1 MLFYKSQSAIC
12 GYDGSLPVEISSVL
26 GEVNYHDAVAGVV
39 GNKYYVSM
47 ADGGGVYHLFVYD
60 TKKAVW
66 HKEDDTKAL
75 QFCACRGE
83 LYYIDQKKNEDG
95 EIVNAIKSVFGSGT
109 PDEEDIE
116 WMAETGIIG
125 VDDPDKKY
133 ISRIDVRLSIEV
145 GTRVMFMIQY
155 DSLGAWEHLFTMTGA
170 NLRSFSI
177 PIRPRRCDHLRLR
190 IQGYGEA
197 KVFSISKT
205 IEQGSD
211 A

>member
-1 MLFYKSQSAIC
+1 
-12 GYDGSLPVEISSVL
+12 VEISSAF
-26 GEVNYHDAVAGVV
+26 GDIDYDRAVAGAI

-47 ADGGGVYHLFVYD
+47 ADRSGAYHLFVYD
-60 TKKAVW
+60 TKKGVW
-66 HKEDDTKAL
+66 HREDNTEAV

-83 LYYIDQKKNEDG
+83 LYYIEKNKNKDG
-95 EIVNAIKSVFGSGT
+95 EITRFIRSVLGSGIA
-109 PDEEDIE
+109 DDGDIE
-116 WMAETGIIG
+116 WMAETGIMG

-133 ISRIDVRLSIEV
+133 ISRIDVRLSLEP
-145 GTRVMFMIQY
+145 GARVMFMIQY
-155 DSLGAWEHLFTMTGA
+155 DSLDAWEHLFTMTGA
-170 NLRSFSI
+170 SLRSFSI

-211 A
+211 I